1 MAGAYGYFSQGSK
14 GESSR
19 EDKNDEDFDE
29 EDIWNI
35 GKERRET
42 SPRKL
47 KKSSSDISS
56 FALRG
61 VPTGARM
68 IIPKRINNEAKV
80 HQQSSAPVNVP
91 DWSKIYMK
99 NSKGNGFGT
108 VENDEDDGV
117 DANGVKVPPH
127 EWIAKKLEKSQ
138 ISSFSVCEGAGRTLK
153 GRDMSK
159 VRNAVLTRTG
169 FLE

>member
-1 MAGAYGYFSQGSK
+1 MAGAFGYFSQGLK

-19 EDKNDEDFDE
+19 EDENEDFDE
-29 EDIWNI
+29 EDVWNI

-42 SPRKL
+42 SPKKL

-68 IIPKRINNEAKV
+68 IIPKRANNEAKV

-99 NSKGNGFGT
+99 NSKGNDFSS
-108 VENDEDDGV
+108 VENDEDVGV

-127 EWIAKKLEKSQ
+127 EWIAKKLERNQ